1 MTQEK
6 LWKQMIQPGITA
18 LVGAGGKTTVLTKLA
33 EYSRES
39 GQPVVVSTTTKL
51 LLSQV
56 EQWNPYL
63 GTDFDAAEMHCSK
76 AIIKEKCGAWFQGVN
91 EEQKVTSIEPAWL
104 DHLNMV
110 HPNWSILIEA
120 DGAKSKWLKAPKMT
134 EPVIPKNTTQTIG
147 VVNLHILGEVLDT
160 TLVHNIELA
169 SDIMG
174 CAVGEKITPKML
186 MKLVRHQNG
195 IFQYS
200 KGKRVLFCTGYDQVA
215 HKLVDAFLDEMA
227 ATMEHTKLPLAFI
240 VLADG
245 YKDTCTINKIIN
257 WRTQEK

>member
-18 LVGAGGKTTVLTKLA
+18 IVGAGGKTTVLTKLA
-33 EYSRES
+33 EYSCAWR
-39 GQPVVVSTTTKL
+39 QPVVVSTTTKL

-56 EQWNPYL
+56 ERWNPYF
-63 GTDFDAAEMHCSK
+63 GTEFAEAEAHCSK
-76 AIIKEKCGAWFQGVN
+76 AVINDTCGAWFRGVN
-91 EEQKVTSIEPAWL
+91 EEQKVTSVEPAWL
-104 DHLNMV
+104 DHLHMV
-110 HPNWSILIEA
+110 HPNWTILVEA
-120 DGAKSKWLKAPKMT
+120 DGARAKWLKAPKST
-134 EPVIPKNTTQTIG
+134 EPVIPKHTAQTIG
-147 VVNLHILGEVLDT
+147 VVNFHILGEVLDT
-160 TLVHNIELA
+160 TLVHNIDLV
-169 SDIMG
+169 SDIMN
-174 CAVGEKITPKML
+174 CSIGEKVTPKML

-200 KGKRVLFCTGYDQVA
+200 QGKRILFCTGYDQVD
-215 HKLVDAFLDEMA
+215 HQLVNAFLDEMA